1 MSKNIEKKPAYLCKS
16 QVKKLGFSEKMIKE
30 LLPEPEERP
39 NPHYRKAAPMKVWT
53 TEVIQTVMRTSEY
66 EEAHQAYA
74 VRSAAA
80 RKPYERKCEET
91 QELLQELVE
100 GIRVKVIPL
109 DELEKRAVRH
119 RQRWYDANR
128 PYEDFNAEEAG
139 DRTRNRWMVNCI
151 RHELTS
157 YEVMLRR
164 MQGRSGSEGAYC
176 RIFAAVLDAIAD
188 AYPTFRE
195 ECERQKSMKETEW
208 SMCEDYF
215 NERAEREQSLLDTVR
230 EGV

>member
-1 MSKNIEKKPAYLCKS
+1 MSMHIEKKPAYLCKS
-16 QVKKLGFSEKMIKE
+16 QVKKLGFSEKMVKE

-39 NPHYRKAAPMKVWT
+39 NPHYRKAAPMKVWP

-119 RQRWYDANR
+119 RQRWHDANR

-139 DRTRNRWMVNCI
+139 DRTRNRWMVNYL
-151 RHELTS
+151 RHKLTP
-157 YEVMLRR
+157 YEAQLRR
-164 MQGRSGSEGAYC
+164 VQGRSGNEGAYY

-188 AYPTFRE
+188 AYPTLRE
-195 ECERQKSMKETEW
+195 ECERQKSKKDREW

-215 NERAEREQSLLDTVR
+215 NERAEWEQSLLDTVR